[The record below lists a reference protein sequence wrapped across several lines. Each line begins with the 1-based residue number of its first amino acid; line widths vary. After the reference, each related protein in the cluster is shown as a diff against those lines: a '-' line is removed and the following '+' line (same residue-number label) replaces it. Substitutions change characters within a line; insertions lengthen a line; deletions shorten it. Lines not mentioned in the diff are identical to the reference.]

1 MHPKRSS
8 QGDGEDIK
16 PVRSSDRLRR
26 RPRLSGRSCYYYSP
40 NMVHNRKRNT
50 KTRTAA
56 SQIAKMLHK
65 GNKPARA
72 SNAAVSVEHQR
83 VEGCFFNNSES
94 AIGCRLV
101 YLCEC
106 VGAIKFSVI

>member
-8 QGDGEDIK
+8 QGDGEEEDTK

-26 RPRLSGRSCYYYSP
+26 RPRLHGRSCYYYSP
-40 NMVHNRKRNT
+40 SMVHNRKRNT
-50 KTRTAA
+50 KTRPAA

-72 SNAAVSVEHQR
+72 SNATVS
-83 VEGCFFNNSES
+83 
-94 AIGCRLV
+94 
-101 YLCEC
+101 
-106 VGAIKFSVI
+106 IKNQHVN